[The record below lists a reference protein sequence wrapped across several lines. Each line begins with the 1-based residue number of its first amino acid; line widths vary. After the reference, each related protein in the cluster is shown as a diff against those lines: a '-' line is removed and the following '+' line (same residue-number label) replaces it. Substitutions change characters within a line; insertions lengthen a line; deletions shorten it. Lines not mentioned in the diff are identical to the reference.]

1 MPIVSII
8 IPIYN
13 VKEKYL
19 RKCIESAIDQTLK
32 EIEIILIDDGSQ
44 DKCGEICDEY
54 ADKDGRIKVIHK
66 ENGGV
71 SSARNR
77 GLEQAVGEYIMFVDA
92 DDYMELDATRTCVGF
107 REKYSA
113 DFLCFGY
120 YQDEKP
126 EKGFSFV
133 KFLTPKE
140 AAKVVAAYKG
150 NAIKGYLWNKFFSSK
165 IIRKNHLIFDD
176 TVAFCEDAL
185 FCQQYVKYCH
195 KIVCIPDPLY
205 HYISNDNSFTHK
217 KISQK
222 TCTVFAAYRKII
234 DVCKDY
240 QDKDLNELLWG
251 NYYTHYILNLKRV
264 KNELTLSERK
274 EFWYIYEF
282 VKANKRKILGNRY
295 VKVKRKILTIYLLF
309 AFWKDEKN
317 SHSNNR

>member
-140 AAKVVAAYKG
+140 AAKVVAA
-150 NAIKGYLWNKFFSSK
+150 
-165 IIRKNHLIFDD
+165 
-176 TVAFCEDAL
+176 
-185 FCQQYVKYCH
+185 
-195 KIVCIPDPLY
+195 
-205 HYISNDNSFTHK
+205 
-217 KISQK
+217 
-222 TCTVFAAYRKII
+222 
-234 DVCKDY
+234 
-240 QDKDLNELLWG
+240 
-251 NYYTHYILNLKRV
+251 
-264 KNELTLSERK
+264 
-274 EFWYIYEF
+274 
-282 VKANKRKILGNRY
+282 
-295 VKVKRKILTIYLLF
+295 
-309 AFWKDEKN
+309 
-317 SHSNNR
+317 